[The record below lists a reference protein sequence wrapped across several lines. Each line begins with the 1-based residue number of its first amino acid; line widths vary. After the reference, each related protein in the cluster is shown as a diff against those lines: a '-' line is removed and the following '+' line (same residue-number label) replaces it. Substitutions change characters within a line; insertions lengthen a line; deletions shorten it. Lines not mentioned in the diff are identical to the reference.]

1 MISILLPDLR
11 GGGAERVNLD
21 LAQEFARAGHE
32 VEFVLMQARGEL
44 LEEAA
49 PAFPWSTSPL
59 PAPVITLRARPLP
72 APASPRCVAR
82 RDVAAHRRLHHWRSA
97 SLGIA
102 ARYLYQSMAYSLH
115 NIGIGA
121 DFIGC
126 CCAFPRPWLSRC

>member
-49 PAFPWSTSPL
+49 PAFPWSTSPS
-59 PAPVITLRARPLP
+59 P
-72 APASPRCVAR
+72 APAHCPSRSPATCASVAPMRCSPQCGR
-82 RDVAAHRRLHHWRSA
+82 
-97 SLGIA
+97 
-102 ARYLYQSMAYSLH
+102 
-115 NIGIGA
+115 
-121 DFIGC
+121 
-126 CCAFPRPWLSRC
+126 